1 MLGADDRPAEPM
13 QRWIR
18 AEHAALVVVLSAFVL
33 VHAGGVAWGRFAAA
47 FALIDLVGYAPGAI
61 AFRLA
66 RGGRIAPC
74 YHHLYNLTHSYLV
87 AGVGIA
93 LWTMATG
100 RTEWAMLAV
109 PIHLSGDR
117 GLLGNFFKPASLPFD
132 SPARALRA
140 TRSTNSAVE
149 RPL

>member
-1 MLGADDRPAEPM
+1 MPGADDRTVERM

-18 AEHAALVVVLSAFVL
+18 AEHATLVVVLSALVL
-33 VHAGGVAWGRFAAA
+33 MHARGVAWERFAAA

-66 RGGRIAPC
+66 RGQRIAPR

-87 AGVGIA
+87 AGAGVA
-93 LWTMATG
+93 LWTIAAG
-100 RTEWAMLAV
+100 RIEWAMLAV

-117 GLLGNFFKPASLPFD
+117 GLLGNSFKPASLPFE

-140 TRSTNSAVE
+140 TRPTKSAVE
-149 RPL
+149 ESR